1 MSTYYN
7 RKWHQKWWGIL
18 LIIFLI
24 VIAIIIIASVLYVFE
39 VTKDIQN
46 GEIQYSETS
55 GEVYNPTKTREGEAK
70 YWLGAQEPDL
80 VIVEWSD
87 YNCPYCKQAFS
98 VLKEVAQTYQNSVK
112 IIHRDF
118 PLISVDSPTLA
129 LAARCAGEQ
138 GRFWAMSENLFNQQG
153 NFQLTELPTLAQQVG
168 IESEQFLT
176 CMEENRYTDEIRADI
191 ADAETLNISAAPT
204 YTVDEYKFD
213 GFMSAD
219 QFKLLIEKSLTN
231 LK

>member
-1 MSTYYN
+1 MSAYHN
-7 RKWHQKWWGIL
+7 RKWNQKWWGVL

-24 VIAIIIIASVLYVFE
+24 VIAIIIIASSLYVFKLA
-39 VTKDIQN
+39 KDMKS
-46 GEIQYSETS
+46 GKIQYSETS
-55 GEVYNPTKTREGEAK
+55 GEVYSPTETREGEAK

-98 VLKEVAQTYQNSVK
+98 VLKEVAQTYQSSVK

-118 PLISVDSPTLA
+118 PLVSADSLTLA

-138 GRFWAMSENLFNQQG
+138 GRFWAMNENLFNQQG

-168 IESEQFLT
+168 VEKEQFLT
-176 CMEENRYTDEIRADI
+176 CMEENRYVDEIRADLT
-191 ADAETLNISAAPT
+191 DAKTLNITATPT
-204 YTVDEYKFD
+204 YTVDDYKFD

-219 QFKLLIEKSLTN
+219 QFKLLIEKYLTN